1 MTTDAP
7 RLPALLAVAW
17 LAAAPALAQ
26 ETFRFGYLQRA
37 QDAFYDPHRAYTG
50 LTLRDRHRPVDGAR
64 LALRDSRIVARALG
78 VKFELVEKSL
88 AENAS
93 ARDAV
98 EALARDEGVDA
109 MLLDLPL
116 DDVIALGSAPAGDG
130 PLLFNIRHTDDRLR
144 GESCSPSLW
153 HTLPSRA
160 MLMDALAQFLVK
172 KNWKEVLVL
181 EGEDAESRELSAGF
195 QNAAHK
201 FRLELIDVRPFVL
214 SNDPRVREQNNVA
227 LLTGGADHDVV
238 FLADSVGEF
247 GRYVPYN
254 TQRPRPVVGA
264 EGLAVSAW
272 HWTWERHGAPQLN
285 QRFERMAKRR
295 MQDSDYAAWLA
306 VKAVVQ
312 AITDSDSRD
321 RDALR
326 AALRADAFR
335 LDTYKSAPGGF
346 RPWDQQLRQALLLHR
361 HNAVI
366 ASAPLAGFLHPQNNL
381 DTLGVDRRESHCAM
395 P

>member
-1 MTTDAP
+1 MTTDAR
-7 RLPALLAVAW
+7 RLPALLAVLW

-64 LALRDSRIVARALG
+64 LALRDSRIVGRALG

-88 AENAS
+88 AEDAS

-116 DDVIALGSAPAGDG
+116 EDVITLGSAPAGG
-130 PLLFNIRHTDDRLR
+130 VPLLFNIRHTDDRLR

-181 EGEDAESRELSAGF
+181 EGEDAQSRSLSAGF
-195 QNAAHK
+195 QNAARK
-201 FRLELIDVRPFVL
+201 FRLELVDVRPFVL
-214 SNDPRVREQNNVA
+214 SNDPREREQNNVA
-227 LLTGGADHDVV
+227 LLTGGSDHDVV

-264 EGLAVSAW
+264 EGLTASAW

-285 QRFERMAKRR
+285 QRFDRIAKRR
-295 MQDSDYAAWLA
+295 M
-306 VKAVVQ
+306 
-312 AITDSDSRD
+312 RD
-321 RDALR
+321 RDFAAW
-326 AALRADAFR
+326 AALRVVVEAIVRSKSTDIAVLRERLRSSEFTFDVYKGEAASFR
-335 LDTYKSAPGGF
+335 S
-346 RPWDQQLRQALLLHR
+346 WDNQLRQAVLLHR
-361 HNAVI
+361 HNAVV
-366 ASAPLAGFLHPQNNL
+366 ARAPIEGFLHEFNNL
-381 DTLGVDRRESHCAM
+381 DTLGADARESRCAM

>member
-254 TQRPRPVVGA
+254 TQRPRPVVGT

>member
-1 MTTDAP
+1 MTTDAR
-7 RLPALLAVAW
+7 RLPALLAVLW

-64 LALRDSRIVARALG
+64 LALRDSRIVGRALG

-88 AENAS
+88 AEDAS

-98 EALARDEGVDA
+98 EALARDERVDA
-109 MLLDLPL
+109 MLLDLPIE
-116 DDVIALGSAPAGDG
+116 DVITLGSAPIGG
-130 PLLFNIRHTDDRLR
+130 EPLLFNIRHTDDRLR

-181 EGEDAESRELSAGF
+181 EGEDAQSRSLSAGF
-195 QNAAHK
+195 QNAARK
-201 FRLELIDVRPFVL
+201 FRLELVDVRPFVL

-227 LLTGGADHDVV
+227 LLTGGPDHDVV

-264 EGLAVSAW
+264 EGLTASAW

-285 QRFERMAKRR
+285 QRFARMAKRR
-295 MQDSDYAAWLA
+295 MQDIDYAAWLA

-312 AITDSDSRD
+312 AIADSDSRD
-321 RDALR
+321 PRALR
-326 AALRADAFR
+326 TALRADSFR

-366 ASAPLAGFLHPQNNL
+366 ATAPLTGFLHPQNNL
-381 DTLGVDRRESHCAM
+381 DTLGVDRRESRCAM